1 MAYEIRP
8 GSVQLLLGAALLSV
22 VTMPAA
28 SAALE
33 PSAVFAQIGVG
44 DQQTRA
50 YLLGADWDLPWRHQ
64 FQIGVLSGYF
74 EGAFGRWTTRNDV
87 HGRDT
92 AWPTQISVTPVL
104 RIQPARLPRYFL
116 EIGVGANYIVPV
128 FNSGH
133 KRFSTE
139 FNFGDHAAIGRR
151 FGTRHPTELA
161 VRVEHFSNAGIDH
174 PNPGENFIQLRY
186 SLRF

>member
-1 MAYEIRP
+1 MACERKI
-8 GSVQLLLGAALLSV
+8 GCAQLLAAALLSAAV
-22 VTMPAA
+22 MPSG

-33 PSAVFAQIGVG
+33 PSAVFAQIGAG

-50 YLLGADWDLPWRHQ
+50 YLLGADWDSPWRHQ
-64 FQIGVLSGYF
+64 FKMALLSGYF
-74 EGAFGRWTTRNDV
+74 EGAFGRWVTRNDM
-87 HGRDT
+87 HGSAT
-92 AWPTQISVTPVL
+92 AWPTQLSVTPVL
-104 RIQPARLPRYFL
+104 RIQPTRLPRYFL

-128 FNSGH
+128 FESGH

-161 VRVEHFSNAGIDH
+161 VRVEHFSNAGIQH

-186 SLRF
+186 SLRL

>member
-1 MAYEIRP
+1 MAYQKNLRSAKLRL
-8 GSVQLLLGAALLSV
+8 GTALLGV
-22 VTMPAA
+22 VMTPVA

-33 PSAVFAQIGVG
+33 PSALFAQIGVG

-64 FQIGVLSGYF
+64 FAMGVLSGYF
-74 EGAFGRWTTRNDV
+74 EGAFGRWTTRNDMR
-87 HGRDT
+87 GSAT

-104 RIQPARLPRYFL
+104 RIYPTRLPRYFL

-128 FNSGH
+128 FDSGH

-139 FNFGDHAAIGRR
+139 FNFGDHAAMGRR
-151 FGTRHPTELA
+151 FGTRHPTELV
-161 VRVEHFSNAGIDH
+161 VRVEHFSNAGIEH
-174 PNPGENFIQLRY
+174 PNPGENFIQVRY
-186 SLRF
+186 SLRL